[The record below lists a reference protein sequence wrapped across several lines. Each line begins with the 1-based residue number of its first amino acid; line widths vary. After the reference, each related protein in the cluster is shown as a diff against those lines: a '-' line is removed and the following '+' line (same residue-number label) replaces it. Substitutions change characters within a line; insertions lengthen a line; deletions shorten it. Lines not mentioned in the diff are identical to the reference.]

1 MTLSANQIVILVLS
15 WLAYA
20 VLQIGEICL
29 YPVGLSA
36 VTQLSVPRV
45 ASLMMGTWF
54 LATAFSELL
63 AHKLGTLASID
74 DPGAIAEHSAA
85 WASAAATYG
94 DYFWKL
100 TLGGLACTVL
110 ALLFLPWLNRGMHGV
125 K

>member
-1 MTLSANQIVILVLS
+1 V
-15 WLAYA
+15 LAYA
-20 VLQIGEICL
+20 VLQVGEICL

-63 AHKLGTLASID
+63 AAKLGTLASID
-74 DPGAIAEHSAA
+74 DPGVIAEHGSA

-94 DYFWKL
+94 GYFQGL
-100 TLGGLACTVL
+100 TLGGLACVGL
-110 ALLFLPWLNRGMHGV
+110 AAIALPWLNRNMHGV